1 MTLRLFELAGED
13 PRRLFSPYC
22 WRTAMALAH
31 KGLSWESVPWRFT
44 EAARLAP
51 YGSKTVPVLLDGE
64 RAVADSWQIALYLDD
79 AFPRAPLFE
88 GEQARAA
95 GLLLR
100 FWAERTLHPL
110 ITRMIVR
117 DILDVLDPG
126 DRDYFRSTREQ
137 RLGATLEAVQS
148 TRDETRRTFKAALE
162 PLRAML
168 ATQPF
173 IGGTAANYADYT
185 VFGAFQ
191 WARCSSPYPL
201 LDADDAV
208 FAWRERVLDAFGG
221 LARRAVAFD
230 A

>member
-1 MTLRLFELAGED
+1 VTLRMFELAGED
-13 PRRLFSPYC
+13 AQRVSSPYC
-22 WRTAMALAH
+22 WRTVMAFAR
-31 KGLSWESVPWRFT
+31 KGLAWEGIAWRFF
-44 EAARLAP
+44 EGERLAP
-51 YGSKTVPVLLDGE
+51 HGSKTVPVVFDGE
-64 RAVADSWQIALYLDD
+64 RAVADSWQIALYLDG
-79 AFPRAPLFE
+79 AYPQAPLFE
-88 GEQARAA
+88 CGQARAS
-95 GLLLR
+95 GLLLK

-117 DILDVLDPG
+117 DIVDVLDPR
-126 DRDYFRSTREQ
+126 DRSYFRDTREQ

-148 TRDETRRTFKAALE
+148 TRDETRRVFKAALE

-173 IGGTAANYADYT
+173 IGGSAANYADYT

-191 WARCSSPYPL
+191 WSRCSSPYPL
-201 LDADDAV
+201 LDQDDPV
-208 FAWRERVLDAFGG
+208 FAWRERLLDAFGG